1 MKSFFGNLN
10 RAKKKLKIFFKEK
23 KSARLVF
30 VGVVFAL
37 LVFAVSASFE
47 KGNIDSENKFAW
59 NENTGWINFGNSG
72 STVEVSDTGLLGY
85 AWSENAG
92 WVSLSCANDNSCG
105 TSDFGVKNDSEGTLS
120 GYAFGENV
128 GWINFSPSNGGVKI
142 GSDGN
147 FSGYAWG
154 ENIGWLIF
162 GCETTSSCSSADW
175 RLKTDW
181 RPASVRAEEE
191 EDSKKLKIS
200 DIETISTTNSI
211 TIEWKTNRK
220 SDSHLRWGIDQDLKK
235 EKDEDRKE
243 KSHRIVLRGLVPE
256 TKYYFRLKS
265 TDADGLY
272 DSTRIHSAFTKTR
285 SNVLVSYPF
294 GSSRRE
300 EPSEDIEEVEVKVS
314 DEKPEEAKKEEIA
327 EEKPVELSKPVG
339 ETAEIGESLSSRI
352 AKPFKFIGGKISGF
366 FSGLYDNTA
375 QFAATV
381 RDGLLSG
388 QKKIAGIFE
397 NLKSESQEAKK
408 QFFTTEIFK
417 NEDVKTLA
425 EVKFQLL
432 DRQEN
437 PISDTEATLASEP
450 ETSSSDEN
458 GIVAFHDVEIGE
470 HTLSFS
476 HLGDIFRKK
485 VAIADTLTEEG
496 KVRMEVV
503 QVKAEKEKVALW
515 MWIFA
520 ILMILAVAAAVFFAG
535 KYYKLKNNKKS

>member
-1 MKSFFGNLN
+1 
-10 RAKKKLKIFFKEK
+10 
-23 KSARLVF
+23 
-30 VGVVFAL
+30 
-37 LVFAVSASFE
+37 
-47 KGNIDSENKFAW
+47 
-59 NENTGWINFGNSG
+59 
-72 STVEVSDTGLLGY
+72 
-85 AWSENAG
+85 
-92 WVSLSCANDNSCG
+92 
-105 TSDFGVKNDSEGTLS
+105 
-120 GYAFGENV
+120 
-128 GWINFSPSNGGVKI
+128 
-142 GSDGN
+142 
-147 FSGYAWG
+147 
-154 ENIGWLIF
+154 
-162 GCETTSSCSSADW
+162 
-175 RLKTDW
+175 
-181 RPASVRAEEE
+181 VRAEEE

-200 DIETISTTNSI
+200 DVETISTINSI

-220 SDSHLRWGIDQDLKK
+220 ADSHLRWGIDQNLKK

-256 TKYYFRLKS
+256 TKYYFRIKS
-265 TDADGLY
+265 TDTAGLY
-272 DSTRIHSAFTKTR
+272 DSTRIHSASTKTR
-285 SNVLVSYPF
+285 SSVLVSYPF
-294 GSSRRE
+294 GAVRDE
-300 EPSEDIEEVEVKVS
+300 ESGEDVEEVKVKIS
-314 DEKPEEAKKEEIA
+314 DEKPEEVKKEEIA
-327 EEKPVELSKPVG
+327 EEEPVELSKPVG
-339 ETAEIGESLSSRI
+339 ETSEIREPLSSRI
-352 AKPFKFIGGKISGF
+352 AKPFKFIGGKISSF
-366 FSGLYDNTA
+366 FSELYENTA

-381 RDGLLSG
+381 REGLLSG
-388 QKKIAGIFE
+388 QKKIAGMFE

-437 PISDTEATLASEP
+437 PISDTEATLASDP